1 MNITHHGKFV
11 RRVFNNGTFD
21 DGGRF
26 YGGWW
31 QRIDGSY
38 RKDIRMNN
46 VPTVEIDYSSLHVIL
61 AYAMVGDDYW
71 DTTSDDPYQLPVRG
85 VNNPDHCRDI
95 TKLLFLLGFNASDE
109 QSLFK
114 AFRSE
119 LDYTAYP
126 YSFPDDVLSE
136 LLDGIKERHPK
147 ISHLICSGAGLRLM
161 NLDSCI
167 CEYVIEKFVERDTPI
182 LTVHDSFIVPFGT
195 ERELDRV
202 MKEAFKRV
210 TKQRHVKAKYN
221 QNLTEAQLYAG
232 RAVDRDFY
240 LDMISMISQPEMAK
254 GY

>member
-1 MNITHHGKFV
+1 MN
-11 RRVFNNGTFD
+11 D
-21 DGGRF
+21 
-26 YGGWW
+26 
-31 QRIDGSY
+31 
-38 RKDIRMNN
+38 
-46 VPTVEIDYSSLHVIL
+46 
-61 AYAMVGDDYW
+61 
-71 DTTSDDPYQLPVRG
+71 
-85 VNNPDHCRDI
+85 PDHCRQI
-95 TKLLFLLGFNASDE
+95 TKLLFLLGFNARDE

-114 AFRSE
+114 AFRNE

-136 LLDGIKERHPK
+136 LLDGIKDRHPK
-147 ISHLICSGAGLRLM
+147 ISHLICSGAGMRLM
-161 NLDSCI
+161 SLDSQM

-210 TKQRHVKAKYN
+210 TNQSQVKAKYN

-240 LDMISMISQPEMAK
+240 LDMLSAVRQPEMAK
-254 GY
+254 GYRLRTERHRNVFPQSTVEK

>member
-1 MNITHHGKFV
+1 MSI
-11 RRVFNNGTFD
+11 
-21 DGGRF
+21 
-26 YGGWW
+26 
-31 QRIDGSY
+31 
-38 RKDIRMNN
+38 
-46 VPTVEIDYSSLHVIL
+46 
-61 AYAMVGDDYW
+61 AGDDYW
-71 DTTSDDPYQLPVRG
+71 KMTDDDPYELPVRG
-85 VNNPDHCRDI
+85 VSNPDHCLAI

-119 LDYTAYP
+119 LDYTANP

-136 LLDGIKERHPK
+136 LLGGIKDRHPK

-161 NLDSCI
+161 NLDSRI

-182 LTVHDSFIVPFGT
+182 LTVHDSFIVPFGS

-240 LDMISMISQPEMAK
+240 LDMISMVTEPEMAK
-254 GY
+254 GYRLRMESHRGVFPQSTVEKQMR